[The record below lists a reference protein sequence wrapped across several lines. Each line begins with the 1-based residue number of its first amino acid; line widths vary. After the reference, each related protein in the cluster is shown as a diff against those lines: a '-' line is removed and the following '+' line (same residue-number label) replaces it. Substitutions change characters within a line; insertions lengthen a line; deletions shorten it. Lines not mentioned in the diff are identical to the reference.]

1 MMINCL
7 EKTQAGQ
14 LNWVIQRRM
23 IHGFGQLE
31 GRMTSPPKSRLSGV
45 SNVSLTHFS
54 YQPYNFSVAVERV
67 KYFRDRSA
75 RNRAREEKDIL
86 ESEMARTTR
95 SFVVMQ
101 KAWSDIGGREHE
113 NRRFAD
119 SAYAYKQAALYER
132 LANDSKA
139 FEEKAEKKRQVYQQW
154 YNFEVITLNQVTSST

>member
-1 MMINCL
+1 M
-7 EKTQAGQ
+7 
-14 LNWVIQRRM
+14 
-23 IHGFGQLE
+23 
-31 GRMTSPPKSRLSGV
+31 
-45 SNVSLTHFS
+45 
-54 YQPYNFSVAVERV
+54 ERV